1 MQALSGSCQAVV
13 QAIVRQSL
21 GSCLAIIKLLSG
33 SNQAIIRQSSNCFPI
48 INCLFS
54 LVSFVKKESPWRKLG
69 KSLQFT
75 TTQSGLGSVN
85 CFCAR
90 PMNDLFFPLMRS
102 RVPTTDITIW
112 AERSFFGS
120 KKLFVIV
127 CLIWGGLGFLSI
139 LHTYMEVCAIILN
152 TQSHRK

>member
-1 MQALSGSCQAVV
+1 M
-13 QAIVRQSL
+13 
-21 GSCLAIIKLLSG
+21 
-33 SNQAIIRQSSNCFPI
+33 
-48 INCLFS
+48 
-54 LVSFVKKESPWRKLG
+54 G

-112 AERSFFGS
+112 ADSSLFCS
-120 KKLFVIV
+120 KKLFLVVCFIWRFGFFDRLAYLDGGLCNNLRYPNPLYFMNDLFFPDEVKSADNTHHNMHREITFWFKKVV
-127 CLIWGGLGFLSI
+127 CLIWAFGFLTVY
-139 LHTYMEVCAIILN
+139 HT
-152 TQSHRK
+152 